1 MLSVVTTLA
10 LGYNMQL
17 ARMPA
22 ARTAVRRM
30 AGTARMALEL
40 EESGEFGTTDYSMTF
55 KQDGKVVS
63 PWHDMPLELEGGLY
77 NMLTE
82 IPKMTFKKM
91 EVDTKAPGNP
101 IKQDEKKG
109 KARLYHGP
117 IFWNYGCLPQTWE
130 DPNVKGD
137 ADVGGAFGDDDPVD
151 VVEIGASS
159 LEMGSFTPVKVLGC
173 LSMIDDG
180 ELDWKVCSV
189 LMCPPRGAAPPLS
202 APQLLS
208 ATLPGL
214 AAPARR
220 RRAHAWPPC
229 QQVIALNAA
238 DEHADAINDVGD
250 IEKFYPG
257 TVSGIREWFRWYKTP
272 DDKPV
277 NGFGHGERA
286 LSAAETKEVIKE
298 TNGFYKK
305 LISGETDAGKLWVP
319 APAAAA

>member
-1 MLSVVTTLA
+1 MLSVVTTFA
-10 LGYNMQL
+10 AASTAYSMQHF
-17 ARMPA
+17 ARVPVSRVVPGMLRRIA
-22 ARTAVRRM
+22 TGVRM
-30 AGTARMALEL
+30 EIDL
-40 EESGEFGTTDYSMTF
+40 EEAGEFGTTDYSMTF
-55 KQDGKVVS
+55 KKGGEVVS
-63 PWHDMPLELEGGLY
+63 PWHDMPLELEGGLF

-91 EVDTKAPGNP
+91 EVDTKAAGNP

-130 DPNVKGD
+130 DPNHKGD

-151 VVEIGASS
+151 VVEIGAAS

-180 ELDWKVCSV
+180 ELDWKV
-189 LMCPPRGAAPPLS
+189 
-202 APQLLS
+202 
-208 ATLPGL
+208 
-214 AAPARR
+214 
-220 RRAHAWPPC
+220 
-229 QQVIALNAA
+229 IAINAA
-238 DEHADAINDVGD
+238 DEHAAELNDVDD

-272 DDKPV
+272 DGKPV

-286 LSAAETKEVIKE
+286 LNAAETKAIIAE

-305 LISGETDAGKLWVP
+305 LLSGETEAGKLWVP
-319 APAAAA
+319 SKA